1 MKKTH
6 VELWAFD
13 GKGKQ
18 VASGLV
24 TPAGVCGARSKI
36 LPAYY
41 GSSRR
46 TIYTGNF
53 GYIVT
58 DNTEA
63 EWKARVKVQYRA
75 VRFQRVLV
83 DF

>member
-13 GKGKQ
+13 GNGNQ

-24 TPAGVCGARSKI
+24 TPAGVCGAISKVF
-36 LPAYY
+36 PVRY
-41 GSSRR
+41 GTNSLSAKQ
-46 TIYTGNF
+46 GSF
-53 GYIVT
+53 GYGVT
-58 DNTEA
+58 DATEV
-63 EWKARVKVQYRA
+63 EWKHRMRSENGV

>member
-13 GKGKQ
+13 GNGNQ

-36 LPAYY
+36 FPAYY
-41 GSSRR
+41 GSNRR
-46 TIYTGNF
+46 SLKHGNF
-53 GYIVT
+53 GFGVT

-63 EWKARVKVQYRA
+63 EWKARTKARYGA